1 MIRERLE
8 KLRLLMKQE
17 NIDLYYIPTGD
28 FHQSEYVGEYFKAR
42 SYMSGFTGSAGSL
55 IVTKEEACLFT
66 DGRYHIQAEAELQG
80 SGIHLFKCGEANVP
94 SEEEYAKVYMKKHK
108 KIVDKTRRP
117 VCMIAAIMTVIAV
130 IALIV
135 RLVIPEL
142 VDALVFLAKI

>member
-108 KIVDKTRRP
+108 KIGFDGR
-117 VCMIAAIMTVIAV
+117 TVSVSFVEGFLEATGLSKQAV
-130 IALIV
+130 AYEKDFID
-135 RLVIPEL
+135 E
-142 VDALVFLAKI
+142 